1 MNGRAGL
8 SGLAEVTRAL
18 CARAGVDAVDVSGL
32 LGAVSGYVVD
42 APLSVRDALEPLMAA
57 YDFAAREH
65 EGAIVFL
72 HRADNAA
79 IEIDVG
85 VLAAESADDAFA
97 QRGDAA
103 AAPIEARVR
112 FLDSAKD
119 YLVAGVS
126 ARRLDRAKGGVAT
139 IEAPLVLE
147 ADAAEA
153 IAQRVLA
160 DARASTESLR
170 VALGPAH
177 LALEPGDTVQFA
189 DDRFEIVRIE
199 DAETRRLELRRQRA
213 TSPAQVGVGEP
224 NAPVVTPI
232 APTPA
237 VSILDL
243 PPLLD
248 AEADERPLAAV
259 FAAPWLGAHEVYAGA
274 TRSRRCVAQSVATIG
289 ELRWALW
296 PGPID
301 RWDDGNVARV
311 KLFNGTLSSASKE
324 DVLNGV
330 NAFAIE
336 ADGEWEIV
344 QARTCA
350 LVAPNE
356 YELSGF
362 LRGRLGSA
370 HAMRA
375 PHPVGTRIVVLDE
388 RLARVEIASHEWHEA
403 LAFAAPPFGASAA
416 DPRAAEL
423 DVTLPHA
430 ALRPWAPAHLR
441 ARRGAGG
448 AVAISWVRCA
458 RTGGDSW
465 GPGEPPLGFSAENYR
480 LEILDG
486 DDVVRSVSVG
496 APGYNY
502 EATDQTA
509 DFGGLPSSL
518 HIRVAQIDD
527 AGATGLNSAL
537 TITL

>member
-1 MNGRAGL
+1 
-8 SGLAEVTRAL
+8 
-18 CARAGVDAVDVSGL
+18 
-32 LGAVSGYVVD
+32 
-42 APLSVRDALEPLMAA
+42 MAA